1 MQKQTL
7 LLSTAALLAAAIAA
21 PSLGYAATDLSQ
33 GYGVVGEAKADEGK
47 GATAEP
53 KPEGDEKAAEG
64 KCGEGKTEGGEKA
77 AEGKCGEGKCG
88 EGKCGG

>member
-21 PSLGYAATDLSQ
+21 PNVGYAATELSH
-33 GYGVVGEAKADEGK
+33 GYGVIGEAKAEEGK
-47 GATAEP
+47 GESSGEA
-53 KPEGDEKAAEG
+53 KSEGGEKAAEG
-64 KCGEGKTEGGEKA
+64 GEKG

>member
-1 MQKQTL
+1 MQKQTI

-21 PSLGYAATDLSQ
+21 PSVGYAATDLNH
-33 GYGVVGEAKADEGK
+33 GYGVIGEAKADESK
-47 GATAEP
+47 GEA
-53 KPEGDEKAAEG
+53 KPEGEAKSEA
-64 KCGEGKTEGGEKA
+64 GEAKTEGGEKG

>member
-1 MQKQTL
+1 MQKQTI
-7 LLSTAALLAAAIAA
+7 LLSTAALLAAAIMA
-21 PSLGYAATDLSQ
+21 PSVGYAATDLSH

-47 GATAEP
+47 GDAQPASGDQAGEA
-53 KPEGDEKAAEG
+53 KP
-64 KCGEGKTEGGEKA
+64 EGGEKG